1 MSVVSTVAKTVAVPA
16 AISVVSVVRISL
28 SISVSVSGGFRLPLA
43 EVGDSSERVSGK
55 AGGVVV
61 AGEARVDVVVVAQNE
76 AVRVVGGVGAPLA
89 VVEPVAEAET
99 LGRPVSVGS
108 GVASMV
114 GQAVAE
120 AMAVAVVGI
129 SISISISAPLATC
142 SIDGALEAQ
151 TNSGR
156 PCR

>member
-1 MSVVSTVAKTVAVPA
+1 MSVVSTVAKTVAIPS
-16 AISVVSVVRISL
+16 AISVVYVVRIRL
-28 SISVSVSGGFRLPLA
+28 SVSGRFRLPLA

-120 AMAVAVVGI
+120 AIAVAVVGI